1 MIVTVTSNHT
11 SEKLWPT
18 TAAWDLGRTIYQ
30 IFAAI
35 VVNRGYNSP
44 TNTPQFAP
52 DFSNLSKSSYC
63 VISNSWAVSAEKLP
77 SIVFLLLPCY
87 CLKSCATKGV
97 SSLAVNY

>member
-52 DFSNLSKSSYC
+52 DFSNLSKSSYY

-77 SIVFLLLPCY
+77 SIVFLLFTVLLFKELCNKR
-87 CLKSCATKGV
+87 C
-97 SSLAVNY
+97 

>member
-52 DFSNLSKSSYC
+52 DFSNLSKSSYY

-77 SIVFLLLPCY
+77 SIVFLLFTLLLFKELCNKR
-87 CLKSCATKGV
+87 C
-97 SSLAVNY
+97 